1 MEIIPALDL
10 KSGRCVRLYQGDF
23 AQETIF
29 SSDPLE
35 VAQRWQGEGAGR
47 LHIVDL
53 DGAATGEQTNYDVIR
68 DLVSSLQIPVQVGG
82 GIRSRESAQS
92 LLGLG
97 VSRVVLGTAAIEAP
111 SLVEDLC
118 HIYGGKQVVVAVDSR
133 DGYVATRG
141 WTEASSVLAS
151 DLVRSM
157 GALGVARFLCTD
169 ISRDGTL
176 THPNFGALRQL
187 VRGTS
192 GAILASGGISS
203 VDDIRELT
211 GIGVE
216 GAILGRALYTGD
228 IRLEEAI
235 EAAKSRL

>member
-1 MEIIPALDL
+1 MEVIPALDL

-23 AQETIF
+23 AQETVF
-29 SSDPLE
+29 SSNPLE
-35 VAQRWQGEGAGR
+35 VAQRWQAEGAER

-68 DLVSSLQIPVQVGG
+68 SLVSNLHIPVQVGG
-82 GIRSRESAQS
+82 GVRSRESADR

-97 VSRVVLGTAAIEAP
+97 VSRVVLGTAAIEDPA
-111 SLVEDLC
+111 LVEELC
-118 HIYGGKQVVVAVDSR
+118 RIHGGEQVVVAVDSR

-141 WTEASSVLAS
+141 WMEGSSVMAV
-151 DLVRSM
+151 DLVQSM
-157 GALGVARFLCTD
+157 GALGVPRFLCTD

-176 THPNFGALRQL
+176 THPNFESLRQL
-187 VRGTS
+187 VEATS
-192 GAILASGGISS
+192 MAILASGGISS
-203 VDDIRELT
+203 EEDIQELS

-228 IRLEEAI
+228 ILLEAAI
-235 EAAKSRL
+235 EASKPR

>member
-1 MEIIPALDL
+1 MEVIPALDL

-23 AQETIF
+23 AQETVF
-29 SSDPLE
+29 SSNPLE
-35 VAQRWQGEGAGR
+35 VAQRWQVEGAGR

-68 DLVSSLQIPVQVGG
+68 SLVSNLRIPVQVGG
-82 GIRSRESAQS
+82 GVRSRESADR

-97 VSRVVLGTAAIEAP
+97 VSRVVLGTAAIEDPA
-111 SLVEDLC
+111 LVEELC
-118 HIYGGKQVVVAVDSR
+118 RIHGGEQVVVAVDSR

-141 WTEASSVLAS
+141 WMEGSSVLS
-151 DLVRSM
+151 VDLIQSM
-157 GALGVARFLCTD
+157 GALGVPRFLCTD

-176 THPNFGALRQL
+176 THPNFESLRQL
-187 VRGTS
+187 VQATS
-192 GAILASGGISS
+192 MAILASGGISS
-203 VDDIRELT
+203 EEDIQELS

-228 IRLEEAI
+228 ILLEAAI
-235 EAAKSRL
+235 EASKPR

>member
-23 AQETIF
+23 TQETVF
-29 SSDPLE
+29 STDPLE
-35 VAQRWQGEGAGR
+35 VAQRWQGEGAKR

-68 DLVSSLQIPVQVGG
+68 DLVSNLQIPVQVGG
-82 GIRSRESAQS
+82 GVRSRESAES

-111 SLVEDLC
+111 ALVEELC
-118 HIYGGKQVVVAVDSR
+118 RIHGREQVVVAVDSR

-141 WTEASSVLAS
+141 WTEGSSVLAS
-151 DLVRSM
+151 DLVQSM
-157 GALGVARFLCTD
+157 GALGVPRFLCTD

-176 THPNFGALRQL
+176 THPNFEALRQL
-187 VRGTS
+187 VDNTS
-192 GAILASGGISS
+192 GAILASGGITSEE
-203 VDDIRELT
+203 DIRELT
-211 GIGVE
+211 EIGVE

-228 IRLEEAI
+228 IRLEAAI
-235 EAAKSRL
+235 EASKSHL

>member
-23 AQETIF
+23 TQETVF
-29 SSDPLE
+29 STDPLE
-35 VAQRWQGEGAGR
+35 VARRWQGEGAKR

-68 DLVSSLQIPVQVGG
+68 DLVSNLQIPVQVGG
-82 GIRSRESAQS
+82 GVRSRESAES

-97 VSRVVLGTAAIEAP
+97 VSRVVLGTAAIESPA
-111 SLVEDLC
+111 LVEELC
-118 HIYGGKQVVVAVDSR
+118 LIHGREQVVVAVDSR

-141 WTEASSVLAS
+141 WTEGSSVLAS
-151 DLVRSM
+151 DLVQSM
-157 GALGVARFLCTD
+157 GALGVPRFLCTD

-176 THPNFGALRQL
+176 THPNFEALRQL
-187 VRGTS
+187 VDTTS
-192 GAILASGGISS
+192 GAILASGGITS
-203 VDDIRELT
+203 VEDIRELT
-211 GIGVE
+211 EIGVE

-228 IRLEEAI
+228 IRLEAAI
-235 EAAKSRL
+235 EASKSHQ

>member
-1 MEIIPALDL
+1 MEVIPALDL

-23 AQETIF
+23 AQETVF
-29 SSDPLE
+29 SSNPLE
-35 VAQRWQGEGAGR
+35 VAQRWQAEGAGR

-68 DLVSSLQIPVQVGG
+68 SLVSNLRIPVQVGG
-82 GIRSRESAQS
+82 GVRSRESADR

-97 VSRVVLGTAAIEAP
+97 VSRVVLGTAAIEDPA
-111 SLVEDLC
+111 LVEELC
-118 HIYGGKQVVVAVDSR
+118 RIHGGEQVVVAVDSR

-141 WTEASSVLAS
+141 WMEGSSVLS
-151 DLVRSM
+151 VDLVQSM
-157 GALGVARFLCTD
+157 GALGVPRFLCTD

-176 THPNFGALRQL
+176 THPNFESLRQL
-187 VRGTS
+187 VQATS
-192 GAILASGGISS
+192 MAILASGGISS
-203 VDDIRELT
+203 EEDIQELS

-228 IRLEEAI
+228 ILLEAAI
-235 EAAKSRL
+235 EASKPR